1 MIEYF
6 YNFTFNNKNYILFK
20 IKLIGSI
27 SFNCLEKNDTGT
39 YDLSKF
45 NIEGRWKWIAP
56 GGLIKEWLYYTCLE
70 FIDHSN
76 IENVVKLTANYDII
90 IPLPYEIID
99 SIIVK

>member
-1 MIEYF
+1 MTEYF
-6 YNFTFNNKNYILFK
+6 YNFIFNNKQYVLFK
-20 IKLIGSI
+20 IQLIGSI
-27 SFNCLEKNDTGT
+27 SFNCLEKNDDGK

-56 GGLIKEWLYYTCLE
+56 GGLVKEWLLYTCLE
-70 FIDHSN
+70 FIDNSN
-76 IENVVKLTANYDII
+76 LEIILQLIGYYDKI

>member
-1 MIEYF
+1 MTEYF

-20 IKLIGSI
+20 IELIGSI

-56 GGLIKEWLYYTCLE
+56 GGLIKEWLLYPCLE
-70 FIDHSN
+70 FIGDNGEEN
-76 IENVVKLTANYDII
+76 ILELTSNYDTI
-90 IPLPYEIID
+90 IPLSYEIID